1 MKEYIHGK
9 IHNISVT
16 AKSIDYHGSVTV
28 CSHLLEQSGIDH
40 YQKVDIVNLNNGHR
54 WTTYTVPGPL
64 GSFELNGGGARL
76 GEIGDRCVV
85 IAYEMT
91 DQFAGSNVIF
101 CDKYNNISNTL
112 TYPLEEK

>member
-16 AKSIDYHGSVTV
+16 AKSINYHGSVTV

-40 YQKVDIVNLNNGHR
+40 YQKVDIVNLHNGLR

-76 GEIGDRCVV
+76 GEIGDKCVV
-85 IAYEMT
+85 IAYEMK
-91 DQFAGSNVIF
+91 DQFVGSKVIF
-101 CDKYNNISNTL
+101 CTNYNRVEEVID
-112 TYPLEEK
+112 YPLL